1 MNILVVEDDAKI
13 ASYLQKGLLEESFS
27 VDIANDG
34 VEGLACI
41 RKKTYDVIVLDW
53 MLPNLD
59 GIDICTIARKN
70 NINTPILML
79 SAKSSIQDRIEGLNS
94 GADDYLPK
102 PFSFDELI
110 ARINALLRRKKFQ
123 KAYILEI
130 VDLVFDITERKVTRA
145 GKLITLTIKEYELLE
160 ILMENKGH
168 VVSTKKIISHL
179 WQDETISSNIIIVL
193 IHHLRGKIDDGH
205 TKKLIKTIRKI
216 GYKIDDS
223 QY

>member
-13 ASYLQKGLLEESFS
+13 ASYLQKGMLEESFS
-27 VDIANDG
+27 VDVANDG

-41 RKKTYDVIVLDW
+41 RKKTYDVIILDW

-79 SAKSSIQDRIEGLNS
+79 SAKSNIQDRIEGLNA

-123 KAYILEI
+123 KTNILEI
-130 VDLVFDITERKVTRA
+130 ADLNFDITERKVTRE
-145 GKLITLTIKEYELLE
+145 GKLITLTIKKYELLE

-168 VVSTKKIISHL
+168 VVSMKKITSHL

-193 IHHLRGKIDDGH
+193 IHHLRSKIDDGH
-205 TKKLIKTIRKI
+205 AKKLIKTIRKI
-216 GYKIDDS
+216 GYKIDDN
-223 QY
+223 

>member
-13 ASYLQKGLLEESFS
+13 ASYLQKGMLEESFS
-27 VDIANDG
+27 VDVANDG

-79 SAKSSIQDRIEGLNS
+79 SAKSSIQDRIEGLNA

-123 KAYILEI
+123 KANILEI
-130 VDLVFDITERKVTRA
+130 ADLVFDITERKVTRA
-145 GKLITLTIKEYELLE
+145 GKLITLTTKEYELLE

-193 IHHLRGKIDDGH
+193 IHHLRSKIDDGH
-205 TKKLIKTIRKI
+205 AKKLIKTIRKI
-216 GYKIDDS
+216 GYKIDDN
-223 QY
+223 

>member
-13 ASYLQKGLLEESFS
+13 ASYLQKGMLEESFS
-27 VDIANDG
+27 VDVANDG

-41 RKKTYDVIVLDW
+41 RKKTYDVIILDW

-79 SAKSSIQDRIEGLNS
+79 SAKSNIQDRIEGLNA

-123 KAYILEI
+123 KTNILEI
-130 VDLVFDITERKVTRA
+130 ADLNFDITERKVTR
-145 GKLITLTIKEYELLE
+145 
-160 ILMENKGH
+160 
-168 VVSTKKIISHL
+168 
-179 WQDETISSNIIIVL
+179 
-193 IHHLRGKIDDGH
+193 
-205 TKKLIKTIRKI
+205 
-216 GYKIDDS
+216 
-223 QY
+223 